1 MPKLTDRQSRGD
13 WEENPAVTRTAL
25 QSAVEWAAQGRPV
38 LPLYAAKPGGRACTC
53 GRTNCKSPG
62 KHPTWGGGTADAV
75 ADISRIETLGKA
87 NPRLNWGM
95 TLENVLVVDIDVA
108 DGKTGEDTWAATC
121 SENHYPTQPNTHT
134 VLTGRGGRQLYFRLP
149 DGFDGKFPAKL
160 GQDVDFKTGAKSF
173 VVLPGSVT
181 RGTYQVIVDAP
192 MAPAPEW
199 LLARQKSAVGG
210 RVTGTGAVGQD
221 RPRQFTS
228 AEAWAYIKP
237 IIDTWKEAVNGERH
251 DAAGRAI
258 ACLWHF
264 IGDDGLFTN
273 EAAYEYFVEHAPSGV
288 DQEHLDKAAAEL
300 IDPEYVISSG
310 DRWKATIVAQLASDP
325 EIADAVG
332 FNGSANARQMVLR
345 HGSQL
350 RYTRATGWLVWD
362 GHRWASDELD
372 HASRCA
378 QATAK
383 ALLKEAADIVEDDKR
398 KQHLNWA
405 NQSLFLRGIEEMTKL
420 ARTQP
425 EVRVP
430 SAKLDSNPTLFNT
443 PSGTL
448 DLRTGAV
455 AAHRQSDLIT
465 KMAGATLGSH
475 PSPAWVQFL
484 AQILPDPEVRLWV
497 QKLFGVALLGEV
509 REHVMPIF
517 IGSGGNGKGTLR
529 DAVKYAFGEY
539 AIEVGQELLMQTKHQ
554 RHAAFKMRLR
564 GARLV
569 FTSET
574 EEGTRFNEAEMK
586 LLTGGDEIEANLM
599 RENPVTFVPSHTL
612 VMLTNKEPEISG
624 SDDALVRRIRVVPFN
639 TRILDKDKDPM
650 LSAKLRA
657 EAPAILAWCWEGWQM
672 YQREGLQPPSQI
684 TRRTAEYFEDADAL
698 QSFLDQECERGI
710 GKRVLSSALYQAF
723 RQFAGDDE
731 ARSQKAF
738 TQRMRAHGMNAT
750 RERGGMVW
758 EGISLPEGTRSYS
771 PSQQNAF

>member
-1 MPKLTDRQSRGD
+1 MPKLTPRQQQGD
-13 WEENPAVTRTAL
+13 FGPQHRTAL
-25 QSAVEWAAQGRPV
+25 ESAVEWAIQGRPV
-38 LPLYAAKPGGRACTC
+38 LPLYAARPGGRVCTC
-53 GRTNCKSPG
+53 GKPKCKSPG
-62 KHPTWGGGTADAV
+62 KHPTWANGTLDATTDV
-75 ADISRIETLGKA
+75 TLIEKLGRA
-87 NPRLNWGM
+87 NPNLNWGM
-95 TLENVLVVDIDVA
+95 TLENLVVVDIDISE
-108 DGKTGEDTWAATC
+108 GKTGEATWAALCTETH
-121 SENHYPTQPNTHT
+121 SPTQPPTYT
-134 VLTGRGGRQLYFRLP
+134 IRTGRGGRHLVFALP
-149 DGFDGKFPAKL
+149 PEFKGKFPAKL
-160 GQDVDFKTGAKSF
+160 GDYVDIKTGVGHL
-173 VVLPGSVT
+173 VVLPGSAT
-181 RGTYQVIVDAP
+181 ENTYEVLVDAP
-192 MAPAPEW
+192 IQPAPQW
-199 LLARQKSAVGG
+199 LLDRQKSPIGG
-210 RVTGTGAVGQD
+210 RVTGAGSVGQD
-221 RPRQFTS
+221 RPRQFTA
-228 AEAWAYIKP
+228 AEGWAYLAP
-237 IIDTWKEAVNGERH
+237 IIETWEAAVNGERH

-273 EAAYEYFVEHAPSGV
+273 ETAYDYFVEHAPPGV
-288 DQEHLDKAAAEL
+288 DQEHLDKAATEL
-300 IDPEYVISSG
+300 LDPDYVISSG
-310 DRWKATIVAQLASDP
+310 DRWKATIVAQLATDP

-372 HASRCA
+372 YASRCA

-383 ALLKEAADIVEDDKR
+383 ALLKEAADIVEDDRR

-405 NQSLFLRGIEEMTKL
+405 NQSLSLRGVEEMTRL

-425 EVRVP
+425 EVRVA
-430 SAKLDSNPTLFNT
+430 SSKLDSNPSLFNT

-455 AAHRQSDLIT
+455 AAHRQADLIT
-465 KMAGATLGSH
+465 KMSGAPLGSH
-475 PSPAWVQFL
+475 PSPAWVSFL
-484 AQILPDPEVRLWV
+484 EQILPDPEVRGWV

-574 EEGTRFNEAEMK
+574 EEGTKFNEAEMK
-586 LLTGGDEIEANLM
+586 LLTGGDEIEANHM
-599 RENPVTFVPSHTL
+599 RENPITFVPSHTL
-612 VMLTNKEPEISG
+612 VMLTNKEPEVSG
-624 SDDALVRRIRVVPFN
+624 ADDALIRRIRVVPFN

-657 EAPAILAWCWEGWQM
+657 EAPAVLAWCWEGWQM
-672 YQREGLQPPSQI
+672 YQQAGLQPPAQI
-684 TRRTAEYFEDADAL
+684 TRRTEEYFEDADLLA
-698 QSFLDQECERGI
+698 QFLATECTKGLAQKVSSSVLFSAFQE
-710 GKRVLSSALYQAF
+710 
-723 RQFAGDDE
+723 FAGFDE
-731 ARSQKAF
+731 IRNKNEF
-738 TQRMRAHGMNAT
+738 NRRMRAHGYST
-750 RERGGMVW
+750 TKVRGVMMWQGVSVA
-758 EGISLPEGTRSYS
+758 EEAIRSHSSYN
-771 PSQQNAF
+771 QNAF